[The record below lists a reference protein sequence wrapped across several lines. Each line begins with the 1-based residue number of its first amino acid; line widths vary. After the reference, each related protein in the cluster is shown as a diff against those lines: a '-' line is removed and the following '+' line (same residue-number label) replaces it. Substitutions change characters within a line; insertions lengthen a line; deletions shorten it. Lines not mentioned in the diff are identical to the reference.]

1 MGYSLWGHKELDTT
15 EATEHTEALGLN
27 KHQFNWESEALG
39 EKPRIEEALC
49 CPLKRNSA
57 GCTNHRSVH

>member
-15 EATEHTEALGLN
+15 EVTEHTEALGLN

-39 EKPRIEEALC
+39 EKPRIEEALR
-49 CPLKRNSA
+49 CPLE
-57 GCTNHRSVH
+57 